1 MKTRVALAISL
12 GVYAVFLPVAVLV
25 GRDHFP
31 APRPEGRAVE
41 AIGGIRFDRPDHY
54 FAKSHVFTPTR
65 FPDVSE
71 ISVYE
76 GLTPLPEIDFI
87 IDDAAYIVRFKT
99 SDGSD
104 PRENG
109 RRYWVVAR

>member
-1 MKTRVALAISL
+1 
-12 GVYAVFLPVAVLV
+12 VAVLV
-25 GRDHFP
+25 GSDHVP

-41 AIGGIRFDRPDHY
+41 AIGGFRFDHPDHY
-54 FAKSHVFTPTR
+54 FAKSHVFTPAR
-65 FPDVSE
+65 FPDRST

-76 GLTPLPEIDFI
+76 GLTPLFDTDFI
-87 IDDAAYIVRFKT
+87 VNDAAYIVRFKA